1 MSATIA
7 TAPLAG
13 AEQVALREA
22 WGHELVALADRY
34 PQLLVLDGDLANSTR
49 ADIFAAAVPDRFFE
63 LGIAEQN
70 LLGVAAG
77 LATVGFVPWIS
88 TFTAFLASRALD
100 QIRVVIAQPHLDVK
114 LCGSYSG
121 LLTGKTGKT
130 HQAVDDL
137 AIFRA
142 TPGMTVIAPADA
154 IELRAAM
161 AAMMETPGPTYLRLT
176 RDPSPV
182 IFPPDHQFRIGAGVL
197 LRDGADV
204 GLIGTGTQTIRV
216 LAAAEELATEGIDAA
231 VLHLPTLKPL
241 DVAAIVG
248 LAERTG
254 AIATAEDHSIV
265 GGLGGAVAEALG
277 EHRPTPLRRVG
288 LRDVFGESAPNDAL
302 LDKYGLTAGHVAAAA
317 RELVQSLR

>member
-100 QIRVVIAQPHLDVK
+100 QIRVVIAQTHLDVK

-137 AIFRA
+137 AIFRS

-154 IELRAAM
+154 VELRAAM

-182 IFPPDHQFRIGAGVL
+182 IFPPDHRFAIGAGVL
-197 LRDGADV
+197 LRGGDDV

-216 LAAAEELATEGIDAA
+216 LAAA
-231 VLHLPTLKPL
+231 VL
-241 DVAAIVG
+241 G
-248 LAERTG
+248 ERPRRF
-254 AIATAEDHSIV
+254 
-265 GGLGGAVAEALG
+265 GLGGAGTAMAGVAAVTLPSGDGLRVPGAGDALVLASAGCFAIFAVLGRRAFPADGTLPVLVGMAAWGTAGLVPATSERPEDGEGDAEA
-277 EHRPTPLRRVG
+277 
-288 LRDVFGESAPNDAL
+288 
-302 LDKYGLTAGHVAAAA
+302 
-317 RELVQSLR
+317 